1 MGYLV
6 GTCGYAYSQCRGVF
20 YPERLKSEDF
30 LAYYATKFPTVEVD
44 STFYRMP
51 TSSFCASLRDKS
63 GGSLLFSLKAPQTF
77 THQVGDWKG
86 DAALFRSAVEPLAQ
100 SGQLSALLFQFPQ
113 RFHYT
118 PDNRVYLAN
127 LLSQFPGFP
136 AVVEFRDV
144 AWMRPRVYDGLNQ
157 RDVGLCV
164 SDLPPL
170 DGLPQLVPV
179 ATGGVGYVRFHGRN
193 ASTWYAGSGSERY
206 DYLYSDTELSAMLPP
221 IQEIGGKVK
230 KVHLFFN
237 NHPQGK
243 ATINAETMMRLLG
256 PA

>member
-6 GTCGYAYSQCRGVF
+6 GTCGYAYSQWRGVF

-118 PDNRVYLAN
+118 RTTGCISRICSPSFPVFPLWWNSVMWHGCGRV
-127 LLSQFPGFP
+127 S
-136 AVVEFRDV
+136 
-144 AWMRPRVYDGLNQ
+144 
-157 RDVGLCV
+157 
-164 SDLPPL
+164 
-170 DGLPQLVPV
+170 
-179 ATGGVGYVRFHGRN
+179 
-193 ASTWYAGSGSERY
+193 
-206 DYLYSDTELSAMLPP
+206 
-221 IQEIGGKVK
+221 
-230 KVHLFFN
+230 
-237 NHPQGK
+237 
-243 ATINAETMMRLLG
+243 MMD
-256 PA
+256 